1 MSLDWVIY
9 RALNK
14 LRGVRSSGKTSYS
27 QCGEDLIVRYV
38 FDFLKIPSPTYIDI
52 GAHHPH
58 YLSNTYLF
66 YQQGSR
72 GINVEPDPTL
82 FEAFPKQ
89 RKPDTNL
96 NIGISDREGELPFY
110 VMSVPTLNTFSE
122 ADALAAVEQGRV
134 KIERTFPVKVRPI
147 NAVLQENLQDR
158 PLDFLSIDVEGLDF
172 AILNS
177 MDFNQWRPKVI
188 CAETITYSE
197 TNRGKKI
204 PEIAGLLFDL
214 GYEAYA
220 DTHIN
225 TIFVDSKIR

>member
-38 FDFLKIPSPTYIDI
+38 FDFLKIPSPTYLDI
-52 GAHHPH
+52 GAHHPD

-72 GINVEPDPTL
+72 GINIEPDPTL
-82 FEAFPKQ
+82 FKAFPKQ
-89 RKPDTNL
+89 RSRDMNL
-96 NIGISDREGELPFY
+96 NIGISDHEGELPFY
-110 VMSVPTLNTFSE
+110 IMSVPTLNTFSE
-122 ADALAAVEQGRV
+122 ADAQAAVAQGRV
-134 KIERTFPVKVRPI
+134 KIERIFPVKVRPI
-147 NAVLQENLQDR
+147 NAVLHESLQKI

-172 AILNS
+172 AILSS

-197 TNRGKKI
+197 TNQGKKI
-204 PEIAGLLFDL
+204 PEIAGLLLNL
-214 GYEAYA
+214 GYEIYA